1 MAICK
6 NIPKTNTRYCVGD
19 MRRLIEV
26 QIRDITPPPANS
38 VDHDEDFTFFI
49 FMHAIIETVNGI
61 SVFDETNTVVGVA
74 SHKFIVPFRG
84 GITFENWI
92 RFKGKRFRILDVT
105 NIDDE
110 DKFIVLRATERGI
123 TTKLVNKA

>member
-1 MAICK
+1 MALCN
-6 NIPKTNTRYCVGD
+6 NIPKTNTRYCIGD

-26 QIRDITPPPANS
+26 QIRNITVPVGDS
-38 VDHDEDFTFFI
+38 VDHGENFTFFVQ
-49 FMHAIIETVNGI
+49 MHALITTSGGI

-74 SHKFIVPFRG
+74 THIFIVPFRPN
-84 GITFENWI
+84 ITFENWI

-110 DKFIVLRATERGI
+110 DLFIMLRATERGI
-123 TTKLVNKA
+123 DTKPVNTA